1 MYFLNF
7 KNYGWNFITQS
18 WTCLC
23 LIPLLLLFILHKY
36 FSNSSLIFVSN
47 FYFSLSESLIPV
59 LSLLFLNSNFPI
71 DFGYFSCILI
81 FKLLVFLLI
90 YFYFIKKLWFAFTF
104 TPQELKKKCSWSC
117 TLGNPSVFL
126 FWPWAWSIFHEH
138 VTIIWRKLYYLR
150 QHILIYIYKI
160 NCACYYS
167 IITSP
172 IHLSQFDL

>member
-104 TPQELKKKCSWSC
+104 TPQELKK
-117 TLGNPSVFL
+117 NV
-126 FWPWAWSIFHEH
+126 HEA
-138 VTIIWRKLYYLR
+138 VLWE
-150 QHILIYIYKI
+150 
-160 NCACYYS
+160 
-167 IITSP
+167 
-172 IHLSQFDL
+172 IHQCFCFDLGHDQFFMNMSL